1 MGLIRKQY
9 EKTMDKQTNNKD
21 KNSSVKIKSI
31 KSELLITMLSISVV
45 LTLGI
50 ILCVSTILS
59 KYYDNEINS
68 KNEMLS
74 KLISKNVSSFMDT
87 AYKVTEDL
95 AYNSEVREGSKDI
108 KEKVLKETKDRNPYF
123 ELLYMQDEKGMQTG
137 RSSGILLT
145 DQTDGGLRKQ
155 KALYHHLYQNHI
167 TQFLL
172 RIQ

>member
-74 KLISKNVSSFMDT
+74 KLISKM
-87 AYKVTEDL
+87 
-95 AYNSEVREGSKDI
+95 
-108 KEKVLKETKDRNPYF
+108 
-123 ELLYMQDEKGMQTG
+123 
-137 RSSGILLT
+137 
-145 DQTDGGLRKQ
+145 
-155 KALYHHLYQNHI
+155 
-167 TQFLL
+167 FLL
-172 RIQ
+172 LWIRRIK

>member
-21 KNSSVKIKSI
+21 KNSSGKIKSI

-87 AYKVTEDL
+87 AYKVT
-95 AYNSEVREGSKDI
+95 
-108 KEKVLKETKDRNPYF
+108 
-123 ELLYMQDEKGMQTG
+123 
-137 RSSGILLT
+137 
-145 DQTDGGLRKQ
+145 
-155 KALYHHLYQNHI
+155 
-167 TQFLL
+167 
-172 RIQ
+172 